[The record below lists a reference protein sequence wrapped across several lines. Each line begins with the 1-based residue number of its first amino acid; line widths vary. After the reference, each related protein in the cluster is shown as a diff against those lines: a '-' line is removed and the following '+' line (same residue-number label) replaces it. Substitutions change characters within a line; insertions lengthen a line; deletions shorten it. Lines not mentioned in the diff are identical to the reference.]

1 MDERWSEWYDYVLRP
16 LIEERLPGMDIE
28 TLGGVALFSAD
39 TDRTQE
45 YVFESS
51 RLPEIRGGSLLL
63 TEFNENKAQVDNGVP
78 RNIKG
83 IFQKYGLPHNSI
95 GDDPPG
101 CIVYAG
107 GGSLLALVPREVADD
122 LVKGIEKLFP
132 CETDLATITCAW
144 RDVEAEDIIAHFDQL
159 MDVQEMALRRAK
171 GLKESRP
178 VVETSPFAQRCRSCG
193 QRPATTTLTI
203 GGGDHV
209 ICAPCRRKH
218 DYGTG
223 DNRWYWLKDEKKGFD
238 AFLEQTGQKADFY
251 APCEEENLERATP
264 NDLSDIGAAARGK
277 KSGYIGFIYADG
289 DEVGDYVQSQTTV
302 QEYHNA
308 SKHLATVTRESVF
321 RALAESL
328 TTRTITR
335 KKAGKPEEEEKV
347 GLVPFEII
355 TIGGDDVLLIVPA
368 DAALDVAQRMSQY
381 FGERMAKVEHEDERV
396 LTMSAGVIVAQHH
409 TPVSTLR
416 DLASQL
422 LKSGAKV
429 RRYQTKQNG
438 KPEACIDFLLLKSQA
453 MLGSTLGELRGGPPY
468 LIEKAGEKLL
478 LTHNPY
484 TLSEL
489 EDLLNDL
496 KALQASGFPTSQLRL
511 LASTLQ
517 KGRYAATL
525 FYQYQITRLAKANDE
540 QAQILT
546 NFGQRWSP
554 AHSVDPVPWSRTHTR
569 GAKYQTA
576 LADLAEL
583 YDFVPEQN
591 TKEGA

>member
-1 MDERWSEWYDYVLRP
+1 MGEPWNEWRDHILRP
-16 LIEERLPGMDIE
+16 LAKNRSPGPDVERM
-28 TLGGVALFSAD
+28 GGIALLSAD

-51 RLPEIRGGSLLL
+51 RLPEIRGSSLLL
-63 TEFNENKAQVDNGVP
+63 TRLNEGEAQVDNGMP

-83 IFQKYGLPHNSI
+83 VFQKHGLPHNSI
-95 GDDPPG
+95 SDDQPG

-107 GGSLLALVPREVADD
+107 GGSLLALVPREAVSD
-122 LVKGIEKLFP
+122 LVSGIERLFP
-132 CETDLATITCAW
+132 RETDMATITCIW
-144 RDVEAEDIIAHFDQL
+144 REVEADDIISHFDQL
-159 MDVQEMALRRAK
+159 MTVQEMALKRTK
-171 GLKESRP
+171 GLKEYRP
-178 VVETSPFAQRCRSCG
+178 VVETLPFAQRCRSCG
-193 QRPATTTLTI
+193 QRPATTTLLI
-203 GGGDHV
+203 GGDAHV

-223 DNRWYWLKDEKKGFD
+223 GNRWHWLGDEQKGFD
-238 AFLEQTGQKADFY
+238 AFLEGTGQKADFY
-251 APCEEENLERATP
+251 ASCDEEKLERATP

-289 DEVGDYVQSQTTV
+289 DEVGDYVQSQTTM

-308 SKHLATVTRESVF
+308 SDQLATITRESVF
-321 RALAESL
+321 RALADSL
-328 TTRTITR
+328 TCRRITR
-335 KKAGKPEEEEKV
+335 KKADKPDEEEKV

-368 DAALDVAQRMSQY
+368 DAALEVARRMSQN
-381 FGERMAKVEHEDERV
+381 FSEVIAGVEREDERA
-396 LTMSAGVIVAQHH
+396 LTMSVGVVIAQHH

-416 DLASQL
+416 DLAGQL
-422 LKSGAKV
+422 LKHGSKV
-429 RRYQTKQNG
+429 RRRQTKEDG
-438 KPEACIDFLLLKSQA
+438 DPESCVDFLVLKSQA
-453 MLGSTLGELRGGPPY
+453 MLGSTLGELRSEPPY
-468 LIEKAGEKLL
+468 LIKRAGEKLL

-489 EDLLNDL
+489 EYLLNDL
-496 KALQASGFPTSQLRL
+496 KDLRASGFPTSQLHL

-525 FYQYQITRLAKANDE
+525 FYQYQIARLQKVNDE
-540 QAQILT
+540 QAQILIDL
-546 NFGQRWSP
+546 GQRWSP
-554 AHSVDPVPWSRTHTR
+554 THSVDPVPWSRTHTR

-583 YDFVPEQN
+583 YDFAPE
-591 TKEGA
+591 